1 MKIPGSA
8 AIVTGASRGLGR
20 AFSEELLKRG
30 GKVSLPHYELNEHVS
45 DKLTNLRIQR
55 QIMNVK
61 LSYYQVTP

>member
-1 MKIPGSA
+1 MSDVNISD
-8 AIVTGASRGLGR
+8 ISYT
-20 AFSEELLKRG
+20 
-30 GKVSLPHYELNEHVS
+30 HELNEHVS